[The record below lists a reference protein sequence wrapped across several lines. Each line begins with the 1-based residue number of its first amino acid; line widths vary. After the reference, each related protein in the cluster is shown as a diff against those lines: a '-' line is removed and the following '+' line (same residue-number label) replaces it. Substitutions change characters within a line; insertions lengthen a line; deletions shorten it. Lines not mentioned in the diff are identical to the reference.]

1 MSGKPDGASRR
12 NRRRHATHRRSGR
25 ASSQSSQSEATET
38 PDIIDPRSRNLD
50 ADQQTG
56 AESGAEPGLSAGD
69 NESTS
74 VITPDELQAYFSR
87 LAQEVNTGDD
97 SADDGQEES

>member
-1 MSGKPDGASRR
+1 MVQVDVIVAVTPHIGVRAVRPR
-12 NRRRHATHRRSGR
+12 N
-25 ASSQSSQSEATET
+25 
-38 PDIIDPRSRNLD
+38 PRNLKPPKHRLSST
-50 ADQQTG
+50 QVRVTWSPTSQTG

>member
-1 MSGKPDGASRR
+1 MVQVDVIVAVTPHIGVRAVRPR
-12 NRRRHATHRRSGR
+12 N
-25 ASSQSSQSEATET
+25 
-38 PDIIDPRSRNLD
+38 PRNLKPPKHRLSST
-50 ADQQTG
+50 QVRVTC
-56 AESGAEPGLSAGD
+56 LSAGD

>member
-1 MSGKPDGASRR
+1 MVQVDVIVAVTPHIGVRAVRPRNPRNLKPPKHRLSSTQVRVTWSPTSRPVPKAALSPASR
-12 NRRRHATHRRSGR
+12 
-25 ASSQSSQSEATET
+25 
-38 PDIIDPRSRNLD
+38 
-50 ADQQTG
+50 
-56 AESGAEPGLSAGD
+56 GD